1 MKRTFEIAATSA
13 AFDILANKLYSN
25 PRLAVLRELCTNA
38 NDAHIMANNLDRN
51 FVLHIP
57 TADSPFFSIRDFGP
71 GLTVDEFE
79 LIYFNFFV
87 STKQGDDSQTGN
99 FGLGAKSPFACAN
112 SFKVSSYQKGKRV
125 TYLLEPEDGV
135 PTYEIVEEAETLE
148 PDGLEIF
155 IDDWKDEYKSG
166 MYAWKQIANEFFKST
181 AFLPN
186 ANFTDDEYAK
196 LLKVRPF
203 YQKNSILFDSTD
215 NDDFIH
221 GVTCNVA
228 GVGFKVD
235 LYECGEA
242 GRELS
247 HALSSLRVA
256 CLNIMAA
263 KNDVTITPSREEL
276 QYDAKTQKFVL
287 DSIRTTLSQFD
298 IAAHDTQELRYLANR
313 LYNSNDADL
322 IVKHFPITS
331 AVIKNHFGKIEG
343 YGFYTSMAFD
353 KKNKWFEYQPTNAK
367 VRMLLMLSTDFAKR
381 PMFIVDT
388 NGITKTLEKSL
399 NVIKENYD
407 KFPVLICYYSGY
419 GHQNNLGNFIMLPSA
434 NPVETQKAF
443 EKLTGYKA
451 KIVKLADL
459 TRWQPAAIA
468 NSPKDAASRKRL
480 GWITSGALT
489 SYKGKTGRGIPDFDL
504 TGIKVAYIACE
515 YGASD
520 KQSTISDLQ
529 EYVDDDTFVVIRQ
542 GNSDW
547 IAKQRE
553 AGIELTNFSDYKEK
567 LINAAKPKLMEVAL
581 KNDLNNALGNC
592 ILQTALMATLA
603 NDSRIGEKEY
613 FKTWK
618 EIKQKA
624 AAIHDAPYS
633 IRRMVN
639 YSDDPSLKSTVNAK
653 KFGALQKEFMESNP
667 VIQIIDTYQ
676 AKRYPE
682 LLIAL
687 LK

>member
-79 LIYFNFFV
+79 LVYFNFFV

-125 TYLLEPEDGV
+125 TYQLEPEDGV

-155 IDDWKDEYKSG
+155 IDDWKDEYKRD
-166 MYAWKQIANEFFKST
+166 MYLWKKIAMNFFKST
-181 AFLPN
+181 SFLPN
-186 ANFTDDEYAK
+186 ANFTDDEYNE
-196 LLKVRPF
+196 LLRVRPF
-203 YQKNSILFDSTD
+203 YQKNSIMFDTV
-215 NDDFIH
+215 NYPTI
-221 GVTCNVA
+221 TCNVA
-228 GVGFKVD
+228 GVGFKVEPNEIGAD
-235 LYECGEA
+235 
-242 GRELS
+242 ELI
-247 HALSSLRVA
+247 SLLNSLCVSDI
-256 CLNIMAA
+256 NIMAA
-263 KNDVTITPSREEL
+263 KNDVSITPSREEL
-276 QYDAKTQKFVL
+276 QYDAKTQMFIIDAIKQTIASFDASAHNVEE
-287 DSIRTTLSQFD
+287 IRF
-298 IAAHDTQELRYLANR
+298 LANR
-313 LYNSNDADL
+313 LYNSGSTNNLLKA
-322 IVKHFPITS
+322 FPLTC
-331 AVIKNHFGKIEG
+331 AEIKAEFNKISD
-343 YGFYTSMAFD
+343 YGFYTQMIFD
-353 KKNKWFEYQPTNAK
+353 KKNKRLEYTPYNSP
-367 VRMLLMLSTDFAKR
+367 VRQLLSERLYESKI
-381 PMFIVDT
+381 FIVDT

-399 NVIKENYD
+399 DVVKKDHY
-407 KFPVLICYYSGY
+407 KLPVFISYYSGY
-419 GHQNNLGNFIMLPSA
+419 GHQNKLSKFRMIPSA

-443 EKLTGYKA
+443 EKLTDYKA
-451 KIVKLADL
+451 QIVRLADL
-459 TRWQPAAIA
+459 TRWQPAAVA
-468 NSPKDAASRKRL
+468 NASKDAASRKRL

-504 TGIKVAYIACE
+504 TGVKVAYIACE

-592 ILQTALMATLA
+592 ILPTELMATLA

-618 EIKQKA
+618 EMKQKA

>member
-125 TYLLEPEDGV
+125 TYQLEPEDGV

-155 IDDWKDEYKSG
+155 IDDWKDEYKRD
-166 MYAWKQIANEFFKST
+166 MYLWKKIAMNFFKST
-181 AFLPN
+181 SFLPN
-186 ANFTDDEYAK
+186 ANFTDDEYNE
-196 LLKVRPF
+196 LLRVRPF
-203 YQKNSILFDSTD
+203 YQKNSIMFDTV
-215 NDDFIH
+215 NYPTI
-221 GVTCNVA
+221 TCNVA
-228 GVGFKVD
+228 GVGFKVEPNEIGAD
-235 LYECGEA
+235 
-242 GRELS
+242 ELI
-247 HALSSLRVA
+247 SLLNSLCVSD
-256 CLNIMAA
+256 LNIMAA
-263 KNDVTITPSREEL
+263 KNDVSITPSREEL
-276 QYDAKTQKFVL
+276 QYDAKTQMFIIDAIKQTIASF
-287 DSIRTTLSQFD
+287 DASAHNTEEIRF
-298 IAAHDTQELRYLANR
+298 LANR
-313 LYNSNDADL
+313 LYNSASTNTL
-322 IVKHFPITS
+322 LKNFPLTC
-331 AVIKNHFGKIEG
+331 AEIKAEFNKISD
-343 YGFYTSMAFD
+343 YGFYTLMIFD
-353 KKNKWFEYQPTNAK
+353 KKNKWFEYTPYNSSVCQ
-367 VRMLLMLSTDFAKR
+367 LLGERLYESKI
-381 PMFIVDT
+381 FIVDT

-399 NVIKENYD
+399 DVVKKDHFKY
-407 KFPVLICYYSGY
+407 PVLISYYSGY
-419 GHQNNLGNFIMLPSA
+419 GHQNQLSKFRMIPSA

-451 KIVKLADL
+451 QIIRLADL

-489 SYKGKTGRGIPDFDL
+489 SYKGKKSRGIPDFDL
-504 TGIKVAYIACE
+504 TGVKVAYIACE

-520 KQSTISDLQ
+520 KLDTVSELQ
-529 EYVDDDTFVVIRQ
+529 KFTEDDTFVVIRQ
-542 GNSDW
+542 GSLEW
-547 IAKQRE
+547 VAKQRE
-553 AGIELTNFSDYKEK
+553 AGIELTSYSDYESSLIEK
-567 LINAAKPKLMEVAL
+567 AKPKFKDAAL
-581 KNDLNNALGNC
+581 KSDLNTALGIC
-592 ILQTALMATLA
+592 HFPTDLMIALS
-603 NDSRIGEKEY
+603 NDPRLSEKEY

-618 EIKQKA
+618 EMKEKVESLPCV
-624 AAIHDAPYS
+624 PYE
-633 IRRMVN
+633 IRRLANDFRTTENV
-639 YSDDPSLKSTVNAK
+639 DA
-653 KFGALQKEFMESNP
+653 FEALQNKFLEDNP
-667 VIQIIDTYQ
+667 VVKIIDTYQ
-676 AKRYPE
+676 AKKYPD
-682 LLIAL
+682 LFIAL

>member
-125 TYLLEPEDGV
+125 TYQLEPEDGV
-135 PTYEIVEEAETLE
+135 PTYEIIEEAETLE

-155 IDDWKDEYKSG
+155 IDDWKDEYKRD
-166 MYAWKQIANEFFKST
+166 MYLWKKIAMSFFKST
-181 AFLPN
+181 SFLPN
-186 ANFTDDEYAK
+186 ANFTDDEYNE
-196 LLKVRPF
+196 LLRVRPF
-203 YQKNSILFDSTD
+203 YQKNSIMFDTV
-215 NDDFIH
+215 NYPTI
-221 GVTCNVA
+221 TCNVA
-228 GVGFKVD
+228 GVGFKV
-235 LYECGEA
+235 EPN
-242 GRELS
+242 ELG
-247 HALSSLRVA
+247 ADELVSLLNSLCVSGI
-256 CLNIMAA
+256 NIMAA
-263 KNDVTITPSREEL
+263 KNDVSITPSREEL
-276 QYDAKTQKFVL
+276 QYDAKTQMFITDAIKQTIA
-287 DSIRTTLSQFD
+287 SFD
-298 IAAHDTQELRYLANR
+298 ASAHDVEEIRFLANR
-313 LYNSNDADL
+313 LYNSCSTNSL
-322 IVKHFPITS
+322 LKNFPLTC
-331 AVIKNHFGKIEG
+331 AEIKAEFNKISD
-343 YGFYTSMAFD
+343 YGFYTLMIFD
-353 KKNKWFEYQPTNAK
+353 KKNKWFEYAPYNSSVCQ
-367 VRMLLMLSTDFAKR
+367 LLNERLYESKI
-381 PMFIVDT
+381 FIVDT

-399 NVIKENYD
+399 DVVKKDHY
-407 KFPVLICYYSGY
+407 KLPVLISYYSGY
-419 GHQNNLGNFIMLPSA
+419 GHQNKLSKFRMIPSA
-434 NPVETQKAF
+434 NPVETQKAL

-451 KIVKLADL
+451 QIVRLADL
-459 TRWQPAAIA
+459 TRWQPAAVA

-504 TGIKVAYIACE
+504 TGVKVAYIACE

-581 KNDLNNALGNC
+581 KNDLNNALGSC
-592 ILQTALMATLA
+592 ILPTELMATLA
-603 NDSRIGEKEY
+603 NDSIIGEKEY

-618 EIKQKA
+618 EMKQKA

-633 IRRMVN
+633 IRCMVN
-639 YSDDPSLKSTVNAK
+639 YSDDPSLKSTVNAV

-682 LLIAL
+682 LLISL

>member
-125 TYLLEPEDGV
+125 TYQLEPEDGV

-155 IDDWKDEYKSG
+155 IDDWKDEYKRD
-166 MYAWKQIANEFFKST
+166 MYLWKKIAMNFFKST
-181 AFLPN
+181 SFLPN
-186 ANFTDDEYAK
+186 ANFTDDEYNE
-196 LLKVRPF
+196 LLRVRPF
-203 YQKNSILFDSTD
+203 YQKNSIMFDTV
-215 NDDFIH
+215 NYPTI
-221 GVTCNVA
+221 TCNVA
-228 GVGFKVD
+228 GVGFKVEPNEIGAD
-235 LYECGEA
+235 
-242 GRELS
+242 ELI
-247 HALSSLRVA
+247 SLLNSLCVSD
-256 CLNIMAA
+256 LNIMAA
-263 KNDVTITPSREEL
+263 KNDVSITPSREEL
-276 QYDAKTQKFVL
+276 QYDAKTQMFIIDAIKQTIASF
-287 DSIRTTLSQFD
+287 DASAHNTEEIRF
-298 IAAHDTQELRYLANR
+298 LANR
-313 LYNSNDADL
+313 LYNSASTNTL
-322 IVKHFPITS
+322 LKNFPLTC
-331 AVIKNHFGKIEG
+331 AEIKAEFNKISG
-343 YGFYTSMAFD
+343 YGFYTLMIFD
-353 KKNKWFEYQPTNAK
+353 KKNKWFEYTPYNSSVCQ
-367 VRMLLMLSTDFAKR
+367 LLGERLYESKI
-381 PMFIVDT
+381 FIVDT

-399 NVIKENYD
+399 DVVKKDHFKY
-407 KFPVLICYYSGY
+407 PVLISYYSGY
-419 GHQNNLGNFIMLPSA
+419 GHQNQLNKFRMIPSA

-451 KIVKLADL
+451 QIIRLADL

-489 SYKGKTGRGIPDFDL
+489 SYKGKKSRGIPDFDL
-504 TGIKVAYIACE
+504 TGVKVAYIACE

-520 KQSTISDLQ
+520 KLDTVSELQ
-529 EYVDDDTFVVIRQ
+529 KFTEDDTFVVIRQ
-542 GNSDW
+542 GSLEW
-547 IAKQRE
+547 VAKQRE
-553 AGIELTNFSDYKEK
+553 AGIELTSYSDYERSLIEK
-567 LINAAKPKLMEVAL
+567 SKPKFKDAAL
-581 KNDLNNALGNC
+581 KYDLNTALGIC
-592 ILQTALMATLA
+592 HFPTDLMIALS
-603 NDSRIGEKEY
+603 NDSRLSEKEY

-618 EIKQKA
+618 EMKEKA
-624 AAIHDAPYS
+624 ESLPYVS
-633 IRRMVN
+633 YEIRRLAN
-639 YSDDPSLKSTVNAK
+639 DFRTTENTDN
-653 KFGALQKEFMESNP
+653 FEALQNKFLEDNP
-667 VIQIIDTYQ
+667 VVQIIDTYQ
-676 AKRYPE
+676 AKKYPD
-682 LLIAL
+682 LFIAL

>member
-57 TADSPFFSIRDFGP
+57 TSDSPFFSIRDFGP

-125 TYLLEPEDGV
+125 TYQLEPEDGV

-155 IDDWKDEYKSG
+155 IDDWKDEYKRD
-166 MYAWKQIANEFFKST
+166 MYLWKKIAMNFFKST
-181 AFLPN
+181 SFLPN
-186 ANFTDDEYAK
+186 ANFTDDEYNE
-196 LLKVRPF
+196 LLRVRPF
-203 YQKNSILFDSTD
+203 YQKNSIMFDTV
-215 NDDFIH
+215 NYPTI
-221 GVTCNVA
+221 TCNVA
-228 GVGFKVD
+228 GVGFKVEPNEIGAD
-235 LYECGEA
+235 
-242 GRELS
+242 ELV
-247 HALSSLRVA
+247 SLLNSL
-256 CLNIMAA
+256 CISDLNIMAA
-263 KNDVTITPSREEL
+263 KNDVSITPSREEL
-276 QYDAKTQKFVL
+276 QYDAKTQMFIIDAIKQTIASFDASAHNAEEIKF
-287 DSIRTTLSQFD
+287 
-298 IAAHDTQELRYLANR
+298 LANR
-313 LYNSNDADL
+313 LYNSASTNNL
-322 IVKHFPITS
+322 LKNFPLTC
-331 AVIKNHFGKIEG
+331 AEIKAEFNKISG
-343 YGFYTSMAFD
+343 YGFYTLMIFD
-353 KKNKWFEYQPTNAK
+353 KKNKWFEYTPYNSSVSQ
-367 VRMLLMLSTDFAKR
+367 LLGERLYESKI
-381 PMFIVDT
+381 FIVDT

-399 NVIKENYD
+399 DVVKKDHFKY
-407 KFPVLICYYSGY
+407 PVLISYYSGY
-419 GHQNNLGNFIMLPSA
+419 GHQNQLNKFRMLPSA

-451 KIVKLADL
+451 QIVRLADL

-489 SYKGKTGRGIPDFDL
+489 SYKGKKSRGIPDFDL
-504 TGIKVAYIACE
+504 TGVKVAYIACE

-520 KQSTISDLQ
+520 KLDTVSELQ
-529 EYVDDDTFVVIRQ
+529 KFTEDDTFVVIRQ
-542 GNSDW
+542 GSLEW
-547 IAKQRE
+547 VAKQRE
-553 AGIELTNFSDYKEK
+553 AGIELTSYSDYERSLIEK
-567 LINAAKPKLMEVAL
+567 AKPKFKDAAL
-581 KNDLNNALGNC
+581 KYDLNTALGIC
-592 ILQTALMATLA
+592 HFPTDLMIALS
-603 NDSRIGEKEY
+603 NDPRLSEKEY

-618 EIKQKA
+618 EMKEKA
-624 AAIHDAPYS
+624 ESLPYVS
-633 IRRMVN
+633 YEIRRLAN
-639 YSDDPSLKSTVNAK
+639 DFRTTENTDN
-653 KFGALQKEFMESNP
+653 FEALQNKFLEDNP
-667 VIQIIDTYQ
+667 VVQIIDTYQ
-676 AKRYPE
+676 AKKYPD
-682 LLIAL
+682 LFIAL

>member
-79 LIYFNFFV
+79 LVYFNFFV

-125 TYLLEPEDGV
+125 TYQLEPEDGV

-155 IDDWKDEYKSG
+155 IDDWKDEYKRD
-166 MYAWKQIANEFFKST
+166 MYLWKKIAMNFFKST
-181 AFLPN
+181 SFLPN
-186 ANFTDDEYAK
+186 ANFTDDEYNE
-196 LLKVRPF
+196 LLRVRPF
-203 YQKNSILFDSTD
+203 YQKNSIMFDTV
-215 NDDFIH
+215 NYPTI
-221 GVTCNVA
+221 TCNVA
-228 GVGFKVD
+228 GVGFKVEPNEIRAD
-235 LYECGEA
+235 
-242 GRELS
+242 ELI
-247 HALSSLRVA
+247 SLLNSLCVSDI
-256 CLNIMAA
+256 NIMAA
-263 KNDVTITPSREEL
+263 KNDVSITPSREEL
-276 QYDAKTQKFVL
+276 QYDAKTQMFIIDAIKQTIASFDASAHNVEE
-287 DSIRTTLSQFD
+287 IRF
-298 IAAHDTQELRYLANR
+298 LANR
-313 LYNSNDADL
+313 LYNSGSTNNLLKA
-322 IVKHFPITS
+322 FPLTC
-331 AVIKNHFGKIEG
+331 AEIKAEFNKISD
-343 YGFYTSMAFD
+343 YGFYTQMIFD
-353 KKNKWFEYQPTNAK
+353 KKNKWLEYTPYNSP
-367 VRMLLMLSTDFAKR
+367 VRQLLSERLYESKI
-381 PMFIVDT
+381 FIVDT

-399 NVIKENYD
+399 DVVKKDHY
-407 KFPVLICYYSGY
+407 KLPVFISYYSGY
-419 GHQNNLGNFIMLPSA
+419 GHQNKLSKFRMIPSA

-451 KIVKLADL
+451 QIVRLADL
-459 TRWQPAAIA
+459 TRWQPAAVA
-468 NSPKDAASRKRL
+468 NASKDAASRKRL

-504 TGIKVAYIACE
+504 TGVKVAYIACE

-520 KQSTISDLQ
+520 KQSTISNLQ
-529 EYVDDDTFVVIRQ
+529 GYVDDDTFVVIRQ
-542 GNSDW
+542 GNLDW

-592 ILQTALMATLA
+592 ILPTELMATLA

-618 EIKQKA
+618 EMKQKA

-639 YSDDPSLKSTVNAK
+639 YSDDPSLKSTVNAE

-667 VIQIIDTYQ
+667 VIQIINTYQ

>member
-1 MKRTFEIAATSA
+1 MKRTLEIAATPA

-25 PRLAVLRELCTNA
+25 PRLAVLRELSTNA
-38 NDAHIMANNLDRN
+38 NDAHIMKNNLEQN
-51 FVLHIP
+51 FELHIP
-57 TADSPFFSIRDFGP
+57 TSNDPYFRVRDFGP
-71 GLTVDEFE
+71 GLSIDEFE
-79 LIYFNFFV
+79 VIYFNFFV

-99 FGLGAKSPFACAN
+99 FGLGAKSPFACAK
-112 SFKVSSYQKGKRV
+112 SFKVSSYQNGKKV
-125 TYLLEPEDGV
+125 TYLLEPEEGV
-135 PTYEIVEEAETLE
+135 PTYEIIEEEETSE

-155 IDDWKDEYKSG
+155 INDWKDEYKSG
-166 MYAWKQIANEFFKST
+166 MYAWKSIANEFFKST

-203 YQKNSILFDSTD
+203 YQKNSILFDS
-215 NDDFIH
+215 DDEDYTR

-235 LYECGEA
+235 LYECGDA
-242 GRELS
+242 GRELNRT
-247 HALSSLRVA
+247 LNSLGIV

-276 QYDAKTQKFVL
+276 QYDARTQKFIL
-287 DSIRTTLSQFD
+287 DSVRATLTQFD
-298 IAAHDTQELRYLANR
+298 AAAHDTEELKYLARR
-313 LYNSNDADL
+313 LLNSNDSDL
-322 IVKHFPITS
+322 IVKHFPVTS
-331 AVIKNHFGKIEG
+331 AIIKKNFADFEG

-367 VRMLLMLSTDFAKR
+367 VRMLVGADLAKR
-381 PMFIVDT
+381 PLFIVDT
-388 NGITKTLEKSL
+388 NGITKTLENSL
-399 NVIKENYD
+399 NTIKKDFD
-407 KFPVLICYYSGY
+407 KYPVLICYFSGY
-419 GHQNNLGNFIMLPSA
+419 GHQNNLGNFIMLPSNKPLLA
-434 NPVETQKAF
+434 QKAF

-451 KIVKLADL
+451 EILKLNEL
-459 TRWQPAAIA
+459 TRWQPVALAAG
-468 NSPKDAASRKRL
+468 PKDTASRKRL
-480 GWITSGALT
+480 GWITAGALT
-489 SYKGKTGRGIPDFDL
+489 SYKGKTGRGIPNFDL
-504 TGIKVAYIACE
+504 TGVKVAYIACE
-515 YGASD
+515 YNASD

-529 EYVDDDTFVVIRQ
+529 EFVNDDTFVVIRQ

-553 AGIELTNFSDYKEK
+553 AGVELTSYSDYKEK

-581 KNDLNNALGNC
+581 KIDLNNALSNC
-592 ILQTALMATLA
+592 NIPTDLMNTLA

-618 EIKQKA
+618 EMKQKA
-624 AAIHDAPYS
+624 AAIADAPYS
-633 IRRMVN
+633 IRRLVN
-639 YSDDPSLKSTVNAK
+639 YSDDASLKSTENEQ
-653 KFGALQKEFMESNP
+653 KFAALQKEFLESNP
-667 VIQIIDTYQ
+667 VMQIIDTYQ
-676 AKRYPE
+676 AKKHPE

>member
-125 TYLLEPEDGV
+125 TYQLEPEDGV

-155 IDDWKDEYKSG
+155 IDDWKDEYKRD
-166 MYAWKQIANEFFKST
+166 MYLWKKIAMNFFKST
-181 AFLPN
+181 SFLPN
-186 ANFTDDEYAK
+186 ANFTDDEYNE
-196 LLKVRPF
+196 LLRVRPF
-203 YQKNSILFDSTD
+203 YQKNSIMFDTV
-215 NDDFIH
+215 NYPTI
-221 GVTCNVA
+221 TCNVA
-228 GVGFKVD
+228 GVGFKVEPNEIGAD
-235 LYECGEA
+235 
-242 GRELS
+242 ELI
-247 HALSSLRVA
+247 SLLNSLCVSDI
-256 CLNIMAA
+256 NIMAA
-263 KNDVTITPSREEL
+263 KNDVSITPSREEL
-276 QYDAKTQKFVL
+276 QYDAKTQMFITDAIKQTIASF
-287 DSIRTTLSQFD
+287 DASAHNAEEIRF
-298 IAAHDTQELRYLANR
+298 LANR
-313 LYNSNDADL
+313 LYNSASTNSLLKA
-322 IVKHFPITS
+322 FPLTC
-331 AVIKNHFGKIEG
+331 AEIKAEFNKISD
-343 YGFYTSMAFD
+343 YGFYTQMIFD
-353 KKNKWFEYQPTNAK
+353 KKNKWFEYAPYNSPVCQ
-367 VRMLLMLSTDFAKR
+367 LLNERLYESKI
-381 PMFIVDT
+381 FIVDT

-399 NVIKENYD
+399 DVVKKDHY
-407 KFPVLICYYSGY
+407 KFPVFISYYSGY
-419 GHQNNLGNFIMLPSA
+419 GHQNRLSKFRMIPSA
-434 NPVETQKAF
+434 NPVETQKAL

-451 KIVKLADL
+451 QIVRLAGL
-459 TRWQPAAIA
+459 TRWQPVAVA
-468 NSPKDAASRKRL
+468 NSPKDTASRKRL

-504 TGIKVAYIACE
+504 TGVKVAYIACE

-520 KQSTISDLQ
+520 KLDTISDLQ

-592 ILQTALMATLA
+592 ILPTELMATLA
-603 NDSRIGEKEY
+603 NDSIIGEKEY

-618 EIKQKA
+618 EMKQKA

-639 YSDDPSLKSTVNAK
+639 CSDDPSLKSTVNAK

>member
-1 MKRTFEIAATSA
+1 MKRTLEIAATPA

-25 PRLAVLRELCTNA
+25 PRLAVLRELSTNA
-38 NDAHIMANNLDRN
+38 NDAHIMKNNLEQN

-57 TADSPFFSIRDFGP
+57 TSNDPYFRVRDFGT
-71 GLTVDEFE
+71 GLSIDEFE
-79 LIYFNFFV
+79 VIYFNFFV

-99 FGLGAKSPFACAN
+99 FGLGAKSPFACAK
-112 SFKVSSYQKGKRV
+112 SFKVSSYQNGKKV
-125 TYLLEPEDGV
+125 TYLLEPEEGV
-135 PTYEIVEEAETLE
+135 PTYEIIEEEETSE
-148 PDGLEIF
+148 PDGLEIY

-203 YQKNSILFDSTD
+203 YQKNSILFDSAD
-215 NDDFIH
+215 DDFTH

-242 GRELS
+242 GRELNRT
-247 HALSSLRVA
+247 LSSLGVT

-298 IAAHDTQELRYLANR
+298 IAAHDTQELRYLASR

-367 VRMLLMLSTDFAKR
+367 VRMLLSTDFAKR

-399 NVIKENYD
+399 NVIKDNYD

-419 GHQNNLGNFIMLPSA
+419 GHQNNLGNFIMLPSQ
-434 NPVETQKAF
+434 NPVATQEAF

-451 KIVKLADL
+451 DILKLNEL
-459 TRWQPAAIA
+459 TRWQPVAVASA
-468 NSPKDAASRKRL
+468 PKDTASRKRL
-480 GWITSGALT
+480 GWITAGALT

-504 TGIKVAYIACE
+504 SGIKVAYIACE
-515 YGASD
+515 YNASD

-592 ILQTALMATLA
+592 ILPTELMATLA

-618 EIKQKA
+618 EMKQKA

-633 IRRMVN
+633 IRRLVN
-639 YSDDPSLKSTVNAK
+639 YSDDSSLKSTANAE

-676 AKRYPE
+676 AKRHPE

>member
-125 TYLLEPEDGV
+125 TYQLEPEDGV
-135 PTYEIVEEAETLE
+135 PTYEIIEEAETLE

-155 IDDWKDEYKSG
+155 IDDWKDEYKRD
-166 MYAWKQIANEFFKST
+166 MYLWKKIAMNFFKST
-181 AFLPN
+181 SFLPN
-186 ANFTDDEYAK
+186 ANFTDDEYNE
-196 LLKVRPF
+196 LLRVRPF
-203 YQKNSILFDSTD
+203 YQKNSIMFDTV
-215 NDDFIH
+215 NYPTI
-221 GVTCNVA
+221 TCNVA
-228 GVGFKVD
+228 GVGFKVEPNEIGAD
-235 LYECGEA
+235 
-242 GRELS
+242 ELV
-247 HALSSLRVA
+247 SLLNSLCVSDI
-256 CLNIMAA
+256 NIMAA
-263 KNDVTITPSREEL
+263 KNDVSITPSREEL
-276 QYDAKTQKFVL
+276 QYDAKTQMFITDAIKQTIASFDASAHNVEE
-287 DSIRTTLSQFD
+287 IRF
-298 IAAHDTQELRYLANR
+298 LANR
-313 LYNSNDADL
+313 LYNSCSTNSL
-322 IVKHFPITS
+322 LKNFPLTC
-331 AVIKNHFGKIEG
+331 AEIKAEFNKISD
-343 YGFYTSMAFD
+343 YGFYTQMIFD
-353 KKNKWFEYQPTNAK
+353 KKNKWFEYAPYNSPVCQ
-367 VRMLLMLSTDFAKR
+367 LLNERLYESKI
-381 PMFIVDT
+381 FIVDT

-399 NVIKENYD
+399 DVVKKDHY
-407 KFPVLICYYSGY
+407 KLPVFISYYSGY
-419 GHQNNLGNFIMLPSA
+419 GHQNQLSKFRMIPSA
-434 NPVETQKAF
+434 NPVETQKAL

-451 KIVKLADL
+451 QIVRLADL
-459 TRWQPAAIA
+459 TRWQPAAVA
-468 NSPKDAASRKRL
+468 NAPKDAASRKRL

-504 TGIKVAYIACE
+504 TGVKVAYIACE

-553 AGIELTNFSDYKEK
+553 AGIKLTNFSDYKEK

-592 ILQTALMATLA
+592 ILPTELMTTLA
-603 NDSRIGEKEY
+603 NDSIIGEKDY

-618 EIKQKA
+618 EMKEKA
-624 AAIHDAPYS
+624 VAIHDAPYS

-639 YSDDPSLKSTVNAK
+639 YSDDPSLKSTVNAE

>member
-125 TYLLEPEDGV
+125 TYQLEPEDGV

-155 IDDWKDEYKSG
+155 IDDWKDEYKRD
-166 MYAWKQIANEFFKST
+166 MYLWKKIAMNFFKST
-181 AFLPN
+181 SFLPN
-186 ANFTDDEYAK
+186 ANFTDDEYNE
-196 LLKVRPF
+196 LLRVRPF
-203 YQKNSILFDSTD
+203 YQKNSIMFDTV
-215 NDDFIH
+215 NYPTI
-221 GVTCNVA
+221 TCNVA
-228 GVGFKVD
+228 GVGFKVEPNEIGAD
-235 LYECGEA
+235 
-242 GRELS
+242 ELV
-247 HALSSLRVA
+247 SLLNSLCVSDI
-256 CLNIMAA
+256 NIMAA
-263 KNDVTITPSREEL
+263 KNDVSITPSREEL
-276 QYDAKTQKFVL
+276 QYDAKTQMFITDAIKQTIASF
-287 DSIRTTLSQFD
+287 DASAHNAEEIRF
-298 IAAHDTQELRYLANR
+298 LANR
-313 LYNSNDADL
+313 LYNSASTNSLLKA
-322 IVKHFPITS
+322 FPLTC
-331 AVIKNHFGKIEG
+331 AEIKAEFNKISD
-343 YGFYTSMAFD
+343 YGFYTQMIFD
-353 KKNKWFEYQPTNAK
+353 KKNKWFEYAPYNSPVCQ
-367 VRMLLMLSTDFAKR
+367 LLNERLYESKI
-381 PMFIVDT
+381 FIVDT

-399 NVIKENYD
+399 DVVKKDHY
-407 KFPVLICYYSGY
+407 KFPVFISYYSGY
-419 GHQNNLGNFIMLPSA
+419 GHQNRLSKFRMIPSA
-434 NPVETQKAF
+434 NPVETQKAL

-451 KIVKLADL
+451 QIVRLAGL
-459 TRWQPAAIA
+459 TRWQPVAVA
-468 NSPKDAASRKRL
+468 NSPKDTASRKRL

-504 TGIKVAYIACE
+504 TGVKVAYIACE

-520 KQSTISDLQ
+520 KQSIISDLQ

-592 ILQTALMATLA
+592 ILPTELMATLA
-603 NDSRIGEKEY
+603 NDSIIGEKEY

-618 EIKQKA
+618 EMKQKA

-639 YSDDPSLKSTVNAK
+639 CSDDPSLKSTVNAK

>member
-125 TYLLEPEDGV
+125 TYQLEPEDGV

-155 IDDWKDEYKSG
+155 IDDWKDEYKRD
-166 MYAWKQIANEFFKST
+166 MYLWKKIAMNFFKST
-181 AFLPN
+181 SFLPN
-186 ANFTDDEYAK
+186 ANFTDDEYNE
-196 LLKVRPF
+196 LLRVRPF
-203 YQKNSILFDSTD
+203 YQKNSMMFDTV
-215 NDDFIH
+215 NYPTI
-221 GVTCNVA
+221 TCNVA
-228 GVGFKVD
+228 GVGFKVEPNEIGAD
-235 LYECGEA
+235 
-242 GRELS
+242 ELI
-247 HALSSLRVA
+247 SLLNSL
-256 CLNIMAA
+256 CISDINIMAA
-263 KNDVTITPSREEL
+263 KNDVSITPSREEL
-276 QYDAKTQKFVL
+276 QYDAKTQMFITDAIKQTIASF
-287 DSIRTTLSQFD
+287 DASAHNAEEIRF
-298 IAAHDTQELRYLANR
+298 LANR
-313 LYNSNDADL
+313 LYNSGSTNSLLKA
-322 IVKHFPITS
+322 FPLTC
-331 AVIKNHFGKIEG
+331 AEIKAEFNKISD
-343 YGFYTSMAFD
+343 YGFYTLMIFD
-353 KKNKWFEYQPTNAK
+353 KKNKWFEYSPYNSP
-367 VRMLLMLSTDFAKR
+367 VRQLLSEKLYESKI
-381 PMFIVDT
+381 FIVDT

-399 NVIKENYD
+399 DVVKKDHY
-407 KFPVLICYYSGY
+407 KLPVLISYYSGY
-419 GHQNNLGNFIMLPSA
+419 GHQNQLSKFRMIPSA
-434 NPVETQKAF
+434 NPVETQKAL

-451 KIVKLADL
+451 QIVRLADL
-459 TRWQPAAIA
+459 TRWQPAAVA
-468 NSPKDAASRKRL
+468 NSPKDTASRKRL

-504 TGIKVAYIACE
+504 TGVKVAYIACE

-529 EYVDDDTFVVIRQ
+529 GYVDDDTFVVIRQ

-581 KNDLNNALGNC
+581 KNDLNNALGSC
-592 ILQTALMATLA
+592 ILPTELMATLA
-603 NDSRIGEKEY
+603 NDSIIGEKEY

-618 EIKQKA
+618 EMKQKA
-624 AAIHDAPYS
+624 AAIHDVPYS
-633 IRRMVN
+633 IRRLVN
-639 YSDDPSLKSTVNAK
+639 YSDDPSLKSTVNAV

>member
-125 TYLLEPEDGV
+125 TYQLEPEDGV

-155 IDDWKDEYKSG
+155 IDDWKDEYKRD
-166 MYAWKQIANEFFKST
+166 MYLWKKIAMNFFKST
-181 AFLPN
+181 SFLPN
-186 ANFTDDEYAK
+186 ANFTDDEYNE
-196 LLKVRPF
+196 LLRVRPF
-203 YQKNSILFDSTD
+203 YQKNSIMFDTV
-215 NDDFIH
+215 NYPTI
-221 GVTCNVA
+221 TCNVA
-228 GVGFKVD
+228 GVGFKVEPNEIGSD
-235 LYECGEA
+235 
-242 GRELS
+242 ELI
-247 HALSSLRVA
+247 SLLNSL
-256 CLNIMAA
+256 CISDINIMAA
-263 KNDVTITPSREEL
+263 KNDVSITPSREEL
-276 QYDAKTQKFVL
+276 QYDAKTQMFITDAIKQTIA
-287 DSIRTTLSQFD
+287 SFD
-298 IAAHDTQELRYLANR
+298 ASAHNAEETRFLANR
-313 LYNSNDADL
+313 LYNSASTNSL
-322 IVKHFPITS
+322 LKNFPLTC
-331 AVIKNHFGKIEG
+331 AEIKAEFNKISD
-343 YGFYTSMAFD
+343 YGFYTLMIFD
-353 KKNKWFEYQPTNAK
+353 KKNKWFEYSPYNSPVCQ
-367 VRMLLMLSTDFAKR
+367 LLGERLYESKI
-381 PMFIVDT
+381 FIVDT

-399 NVIKENYD
+399 DVVKKDHFKY
-407 KFPVLICYYSGY
+407 PVLISYYSGY
-419 GHQNNLGNFIMLPSA
+419 GHQNQLSKFRMIPSA

-451 KIVKLADL
+451 QIIRLADL

-504 TGIKVAYIACE
+504 TGVKVAYIACE
-515 YGASD
+515 YGASGKLD
-520 KQSTISDLQ
+520 TVSELQ
-529 EYVDDDTFVVIRQ
+529 KFTEDDTFVVIRQ
-542 GNSDW
+542 GSLEW
-547 IAKQRE
+547 VAKQRE
-553 AGIELTNFSDYKEK
+553 AGIELTSYSDYERSLIEK
-567 LINAAKPKLMEVAL
+567 AKPKFKDAAL
-581 KNDLNNALGNC
+581 KSDLNTALGIC
-592 ILQTALMATLA
+592 HFPTDLMIALS
-603 NDSRIGEKEY
+603 NDPRLSEKEY

-618 EIKQKA
+618 EMREKVESLPCV
-624 AAIHDAPYS
+624 PYE
-633 IRRMVN
+633 IRRLAN
-639 YSDDPSLKSTVNAK
+639 DFRTTENTDT
-653 KFGALQKEFMESNP
+653 FEALQNKFLEDNP
-667 VIQIIDTYQ
+667 VVQIIDTYK
-676 AKRYPE
+676 AKKYPD
-682 LLIAL
+682 LFIAL

>member
-38 NDAHIMANNLDRN
+38 NDAHIMANNPDRN

-125 TYLLEPEDGV
+125 TYQLEPEDGV

-155 IDDWKDEYKSG
+155 IDDWKDEYKRD
-166 MYAWKQIANEFFKST
+166 MYLWKKIAMNFFKST
-181 AFLPN
+181 SFLPN
-186 ANFTDDEYAK
+186 ANFTDDEYNE
-196 LLKVRPF
+196 LLRVRPF
-203 YQKNSILFDSTD
+203 YQKNSMMFDTV
-215 NDDFIH
+215 NYPTI
-221 GVTCNVA
+221 TCNVA
-228 GVGFKVD
+228 GVGFKVEPNEIGAD
-235 LYECGEA
+235 
-242 GRELS
+242 ELI
-247 HALSSLRVA
+247 SLLNSL
-256 CLNIMAA
+256 CISDINIMAA
-263 KNDVTITPSREEL
+263 KNDVSITPSREEL
-276 QYDAKTQKFVL
+276 QYDAKTQMFITDAIKQTIASF
-287 DSIRTTLSQFD
+287 DASAHNAEEIRF
-298 IAAHDTQELRYLANR
+298 LANR
-313 LYNSNDADL
+313 LYNSGSTNSLLKA
-322 IVKHFPITS
+322 FPLTC
-331 AVIKNHFGKIEG
+331 AEIKAEFNKISD
-343 YGFYTSMAFD
+343 YGFYTLMIFD
-353 KKNKWFEYQPTNAK
+353 KKNKWFEYSPYNSP
-367 VRMLLMLSTDFAKR
+367 VRQLLSEKLYESKI
-381 PMFIVDT
+381 FIVDT

-399 NVIKENYD
+399 DVVKKDHY
-407 KFPVLICYYSGY
+407 KLPVLISYYSGY
-419 GHQNNLGNFIMLPSA
+419 GHQNQLSKFRMIPSA
-434 NPVETQKAF
+434 NPVETQKAL

-451 KIVKLADL
+451 QIVRLADL
-459 TRWQPAAIA
+459 TRWQPAAVA
-468 NSPKDAASRKRL
+468 NSPKDTASRKRL

-504 TGIKVAYIACE
+504 TGVKVAYIACE

-529 EYVDDDTFVVIRQ
+529 GYVDDDTFVVIRQ

-581 KNDLNNALGNC
+581 KNDLNNALGSC
-592 ILQTALMATLA
+592 ILPTELMATLA
-603 NDSRIGEKEY
+603 NDSIIGEKEY

-618 EIKQKA
+618 EMKQKA
-624 AAIHDAPYS
+624 AAIHDVPYS
-633 IRRMVN
+633 IRRLVN
-639 YSDDPSLKSTVNAK
+639 YSDDPSLKSTVNAV

>member
-57 TADSPFFSIRDFGP
+57 TSDSPFFSIRDFGP

-125 TYLLEPEDGV
+125 TYQLEPEDGV

-155 IDDWKDEYKSG
+155 IDDWKDEYKRD
-166 MYAWKQIANEFFKST
+166 MYLWKKIAMNFFKST
-181 AFLPN
+181 SFLPN
-186 ANFTDDEYAK
+186 ANFTDDEYNE
-196 LLKVRPF
+196 LLRARPF
-203 YQKNSILFDSTD
+203 YQKNSIMFDTV
-215 NDDFIH
+215 NYPTI
-221 GVTCNVA
+221 TCNVA
-228 GVGFKVD
+228 GVGFKVEPHEIGAD
-235 LYECGEA
+235 
-242 GRELS
+242 ELI
-247 HALSSLRVA
+247 SLLNSL
-256 CLNIMAA
+256 CISDLNIMAA
-263 KNDVTITPSREEL
+263 KNDVSITPSREEL
-276 QYDAKTQKFVL
+276 QYDAKTQMFITDAIKQ
-287 DSIRTTLSQFD
+287 T
-298 IAAHDTQELRYLANR
+298 IAAFDVSAHDAREIKFLADR
-313 LYNSNDADL
+313 LYNSGSTDNL
-322 IVKHFPITS
+322 LKNFPLTC
-331 AVIKNHFGKIEG
+331 AEIKAEFNKISD
-343 YGFYTSMAFD
+343 YGFYTYMIFD
-353 KKNKWFEYQPTNAK
+353 RKNKWFEYAPYNSSVRQLLGEK
-367 VRMLLMLSTDFAKR
+367 VYESKI
-381 PMFIVDT
+381 FIVDT

-399 NVIKENYD
+399 DVVKKDHY
-407 KFPVLICYYSGY
+407 KLPVLISYYSGY
-419 GHQNNLGNFIMLPSA
+419 GHQNQLNKFKMLPSA

-451 KIVKLADL
+451 QIIRLADL
-459 TRWQPAAIA
+459 TRWQPAAIV

-480 GWITSGALT
+480 GWITAGALT

-504 TGIKVAYIACE
+504 TGVKVAYIACE

-520 KQSTISDLQ
+520 KLDTVSELQ
-529 EYVDDDTFVVIRQ
+529 KFTEDDTFVVIRQ

-592 ILQTALMATLA
+592 ILPTELMATLA

-618 EIKQKA
+618 EMKQKA

-639 YSDDPSLKSTVNAK
+639 YSDDPSLKSTVNAE

-667 VIQIIDTYQ
+667 VIQIINPYQ
-676 AKRYPE
+676 AKKYPE

>member
-125 TYLLEPEDGV
+125 TYQLEPEDGV

-155 IDDWKDEYKSG
+155 IDDWKDEYKRD
-166 MYAWKQIANEFFKST
+166 MYLWKKIAMNFFKST
-181 AFLPN
+181 SFLPN
-186 ANFTDDEYAK
+186 ANFTDDEYNE
-196 LLKVRPF
+196 LLRVRPF
-203 YQKNSILFDSTD
+203 YQKNSIMFDTV
-215 NDDFIH
+215 NYPTI
-221 GVTCNVA
+221 TCNVA
-228 GVGFKVD
+228 GVGFKVEPNEIGAD
-235 LYECGEA
+235 
-242 GRELS
+242 ELI
-247 HALSSLRVA
+247 SLLNSLCVSDI
-256 CLNIMAA
+256 NIMAA
-263 KNDVTITPSREEL
+263 KNDVSITPSREEL
-276 QYDAKTQKFVL
+276 QYDAKTQMFITDAIKQTIASF
-287 DSIRTTLSQFD
+287 DASAHNAEEIRF
-298 IAAHDTQELRYLANR
+298 LANR
-313 LYNSNDADL
+313 LYNSASTNSLLKA
-322 IVKHFPITS
+322 FPLTC
-331 AVIKNHFGKIEG
+331 AEIKAEFNKISD
-343 YGFYTSMAFD
+343 YGFYTQMIFD
-353 KKNKWFEYQPTNAK
+353 KKNKWFEYAPYNSPVCQ
-367 VRMLLMLSTDFAKR
+367 LLNERLYESKI
-381 PMFIVDT
+381 FIVDT

-399 NVIKENYD
+399 DVVKKDHY
-407 KFPVLICYYSGY
+407 KFPVFISYYSGY
-419 GHQNNLGNFIMLPSA
+419 GHQNRLSKFRMIPSA
-434 NPVETQKAF
+434 NPVETQKAL

-451 KIVKLADL
+451 QIVRLAGL
-459 TRWQPAAIA
+459 TRWQPVAVT
-468 NSPKDAASRKRL
+468 NSPKDTASRKRL

-504 TGIKVAYIACE
+504 TGVKVAYIACE

-592 ILQTALMATLA
+592 ILPTELMATLA
-603 NDSRIGEKEY
+603 NDSIIGEKEY

-618 EIKQKA
+618 EMKQKA

-639 YSDDPSLKSTVNAK
+639 CSDDPSLKSTVNAK

>member
-125 TYLLEPEDGV
+125 TYQLEPEDGV

-155 IDDWKDEYKSG
+155 IDDWKDEYKRD
-166 MYAWKQIANEFFKST
+166 MYLWKKIAMNFFKST
-181 AFLPN
+181 SFLPN
-186 ANFTDDEYAK
+186 ANFTDDEYNE
-196 LLKVRPF
+196 LLRVRPF
-203 YQKNSILFDSTD
+203 YQKNSIMFNTV
-215 NDDFIH
+215 NYPTI
-221 GVTCNVA
+221 TCNVA
-228 GVGFKVD
+228 GVGFRVEPNEIGAD
-235 LYECGEA
+235 
-242 GRELS
+242 ELI
-247 HALSSLRVA
+247 SLLNSL
-256 CLNIMAA
+256 CISDINIMAA
-263 KNDVTITPSREEL
+263 KNDVSITPSREEL
-276 QYDAKTQKFVL
+276 QYDAKTQMFIVDAIKQTIA
-287 DSIRTTLSQFD
+287 SFD
-298 IAAHDTQELRYLANR
+298 ASAHNAEETRFLANR
-313 LYNSNDADL
+313 LYNSASTNTL
-322 IVKHFPITS
+322 LKNFPLTC
-331 AVIKNHFGKIEG
+331 AEIKAEFNKISD
-343 YGFYTSMAFD
+343 YGFYTLMIFD
-353 KKNKWFEYQPTNAK
+353 KKNKWFEYSPYNSSVCQ
-367 VRMLLMLSTDFAKR
+367 LLGERLYESKI
-381 PMFIVDT
+381 FIVDT

-399 NVIKENYD
+399 DVVKKDHY
-407 KFPVLICYYSGY
+407 KLPVLISYYSGY
-419 GHQNNLGNFIMLPSA
+419 GHQNQLSKFRMIPSA
-434 NPVETQKAF
+434 NPVETQKAL

-451 KIVKLADL
+451 QIVRLADL
-459 TRWQPAAIA
+459 TRWQPVAVA

-504 TGIKVAYIACE
+504 TGVKVAYIACE

-520 KQSTISDLQ
+520 KLDTVSELQ
-529 EYVDDDTFVVIRQ
+529 KFTEDDTFVVIRQ
-542 GNSDW
+542 GSLEW
-547 IAKQRE
+547 VAKQRE
-553 AGIELTNFSDYKEK
+553 AGIELTSYSDYERSLIEK
-567 LINAAKPKLMEVAL
+567 AKPKFKDAAL
-581 KNDLNNALGNC
+581 KSDLNTALGIC
-592 ILQTALMATLA
+592 HFPTDLMIALS
-603 NDSRIGEKEY
+603 NDPRLSEKEY

-618 EIKQKA
+618 EMKEKVESL
-624 AAIHDAPYS
+624 PYVPYE
-633 IRRMVN
+633 IRRLAN
-639 YSDDPSLKSTVNAK
+639 DFRTTENTDT
-653 KFGALQKEFMESNP
+653 FEALQNKFLEDNP
-667 VIQIIDTYQ
+667 VVQIIDTYQ
-676 AKRYPE
+676 AKKYPD
-682 LLIAL
+682 LFIAL

>member
-125 TYLLEPEDGV
+125 TYQLEPEDGV

-155 IDDWKDEYKSG
+155 IDDWKDEYKRD
-166 MYAWKQIANEFFKST
+166 MYLWKKIAMNFFKST
-181 AFLPN
+181 SFLPN
-186 ANFTDDEYAK
+186 ANFTDDEYNE
-196 LLKVRPF
+196 LLRVRPF
-203 YQKNSILFDSTD
+203 YQKNSIMFDTV
-215 NDDFIH
+215 NYPTI
-221 GVTCNVA
+221 TCNVA
-228 GVGFKVD
+228 GVGFKV
-235 LYECGEA
+235 EPN
-242 GRELS
+242 ELG
-247 HALSSLRVA
+247 ADELVSLLNSLCVSGI
-256 CLNIMAA
+256 NIMAA
-263 KNDVTITPSREEL
+263 KNDVSITPSREEL
-276 QYDAKTQKFVL
+276 QYDAKTQMFITDAIKQTIA
-287 DSIRTTLSQFD
+287 SFD
-298 IAAHDTQELRYLANR
+298 ASAHDVEEIRFLANR
-313 LYNSNDADL
+313 LYNSGSTNSLLKA
-322 IVKHFPITS
+322 FPLTC
-331 AVIKNHFGKIEG
+331 AEIKAEFNKISD
-343 YGFYTSMAFD
+343 YGFYTQMIFD
-353 KKNKWFEYQPTNAK
+353 KKNKWFEYSPYNSPVCQ
-367 VRMLLMLSTDFAKR
+367 LLGERLYESKI
-381 PMFIVDT
+381 FIVDT

-399 NVIKENYD
+399 DVVKKDHY
-407 KFPVLICYYSGY
+407 KLPVFISYYSGY
-419 GHQNNLGNFIMLPSA
+419 GHQNQLSKFRMIPSA
-434 NPVETQKAF
+434 NPVETQKAL

-451 KIVKLADL
+451 QIVRLADL
-459 TRWQPAAIA
+459 TRWQPVAVA
-468 NSPKDAASRKRL
+468 NSPKDTASRKRL

-504 TGIKVAYIACE
+504 TGVKVAYIACE

-581 KNDLNNALGNC
+581 KNDLNNALGSC
-592 ILQTALMATLA
+592 ILPTELMATLA
-603 NDSRIGEKEY
+603 NDSIIGEKEY

-618 EIKQKA
+618 EMKQKA

-639 YSDDPSLKSTVNAK
+639 YSDDPSLKSTVNAV

>member
-125 TYLLEPEDGV
+125 TYQLEPEDGV

-155 IDDWKDEYKSG
+155 IDDWKDEYKRD
-166 MYAWKQIANEFFKST
+166 MYLWKKIAMNFFKST
-181 AFLPN
+181 SFLPN
-186 ANFTDDEYAK
+186 ANFTDDEYNE
-196 LLKVRPF
+196 LLRVRPF
-203 YQKNSILFDSTD
+203 YQKNSIMFDSSSYLT
-215 NDDFIH
+215 I
-221 GVTCNVA
+221 TCNVA
-228 GVGFKVD
+228 GVGFKVEPHEIGAD
-235 LYECGEA
+235 
-242 GRELS
+242 ELI
-247 HALSSLRVA
+247 SLLNSLGISD
-256 CLNIMAA
+256 LNIMAA
-263 KNDVTITPSREEL
+263 KNDVSITPSREEL
-276 QYDAKTQKFVL
+276 QYDAKTQMFITDAIKHTLAGFDASVH
-287 DSIRTTLSQFD
+287 DAEEIRF
-298 IAAHDTQELRYLANR
+298 LANK
-313 LYNSNDADL
+313 LYNSNITNNLLKSFPLTCAEIKAD
-322 IVKHFPITS
+322 F
-331 AVIKNHFGKIEG
+331 NKISG
-343 YGFYTSMAFD
+343 YGFYTTMRFD
-353 KKNKWFEYQPTNAK
+353 KKNKWFEYSPDNSA
-367 VRMLLMLSTDFAKR
+367 VRFLLSER
-381 PMFIVDT
+381 VYSNSIFIVDT

-399 NVIKENYD
+399 DVVKKDHFKY
-407 KFPVLICYYSGY
+407 PVLISYYSGY
-419 GHQNNLGNFIMLPSA
+419 GHQNQLKEFRMLPSA

-451 KIVKLADL
+451 QIVRLADL

-489 SYKGKTGRGIPDFDL
+489 SYKGKKSRGIPDFDL
-504 TGIKVAYIACE
+504 TGVKVAYIACE

-520 KQSTISDLQ
+520 KLDTVSELQ
-529 EYVDDDTFVVIRQ
+529 KFTEDDTFVVIRQ
-542 GNSDW
+542 GSLEW
-547 IAKQRE
+547 VAKQRE
-553 AGIELTNFSDYKEK
+553 AGIELTSYSDYESSLFEK
-567 LINAAKPKLMEVAL
+567 AKPKFKDAAL
-581 KNDLNNALGNC
+581 KYDLNTALGIC
-592 ILQTALMATLA
+592 HFPTDLMIALS
-603 NDSRIGEKEY
+603 NDPRLSEKEY

-618 EIKQKA
+618 EMKEKA
-624 AAIHDAPYS
+624 ESLPYVS
-633 IRRMVN
+633 YEIRRLAN
-639 YSDDPSLKSTVNAK
+639 NFRTTENTDAFETLQN
-653 KFGALQKEFMESNP
+653 KFLEDNP
-667 VIQIIDTYQ
+667 VVQIIDTYQ
-676 AKRYPE
+676 AKKYPD
-682 LLIAL
+682 LFIAL

>member
-125 TYLLEPEDGV
+125 TYQLEPEDGV

-155 IDDWKDEYKSG
+155 IDDWKDEYKRD
-166 MYAWKQIANEFFKST
+166 MYLWKKIAMNFFKST
-181 AFLPN
+181 SFLPN
-186 ANFTDDEYAK
+186 ANFTDDEYNE
-196 LLKVRPF
+196 LLRVRPF
-203 YQKNSILFDSTD
+203 YQKNSIMFDTV
-215 NDDFIH
+215 NYPTI
-221 GVTCNVA
+221 TCNVA
-228 GVGFKVD
+228 GVGFKVEPNEIGAD
-235 LYECGEA
+235 
-242 GRELS
+242 ELI
-247 HALSSLRVA
+247 SLLNSLCVSD
-256 CLNIMAA
+256 LNIMAA
-263 KNDVTITPSREEL
+263 KNDVSITPSREEL
-276 QYDAKTQKFVL
+276 QYDAKTQMFIIDAIKQTIASF
-287 DSIRTTLSQFD
+287 DASAHNTEEIRF
-298 IAAHDTQELRYLANR
+298 LANR
-313 LYNSNDADL
+313 LYNSASTNTL
-322 IVKHFPITS
+322 LKNFPLTC
-331 AVIKNHFGKIEG
+331 AEIKAEFNKISD
-343 YGFYTSMAFD
+343 YGFYTLMIFD
-353 KKNKWFEYQPTNAK
+353 KKNKWFEYTPYNSSVCQ
-367 VRMLLMLSTDFAKR
+367 LLGERLYESKI
-381 PMFIVDT
+381 FIVDT

-399 NVIKENYD
+399 DVVKKDHFKY
-407 KFPVLICYYSGY
+407 PVLISYYSGY
-419 GHQNNLGNFIMLPSA
+419 GHQNQLSKFRMIPSA

-451 KIVKLADL
+451 QIIRLADL

-489 SYKGKTGRGIPDFDL
+489 SYKGKKSRGIPDFDL
-504 TGIKVAYIACE
+504 TGVKVAYIACE

-520 KQSTISDLQ
+520 KLDTVSELQ
-529 EYVDDDTFVVIRQ
+529 KFTEDDTFVVIRQ
-542 GNSDW
+542 GSLEW
-547 IAKQRE
+547 VAKQRE
-553 AGIELTNFSDYKEK
+553 AGIELTSYSDYESSLIEK
-567 LINAAKPKLMEVAL
+567 AKPKFKDAAF
-581 KNDLNNALGNC
+581 KSDLNTALGIC
-592 ILQTALMATLA
+592 HFPTDLMIALS
-603 NDSRIGEKEY
+603 NDPRLSEKEY

-618 EIKQKA
+618 EMKEKVESLPCV
-624 AAIHDAPYS
+624 PYE
-633 IRRMVN
+633 IRRLANDFRTTENV
-639 YSDDPSLKSTVNAK
+639 DA
-653 KFGALQKEFMESNP
+653 FEALQNKFLEDNP
-667 VIQIIDTYQ
+667 VVKIIDTYQ
-676 AKRYPE
+676 AKKYPD
-682 LLIAL
+682 LFIAL

>member
-125 TYLLEPEDGV
+125 TYQLEPEDGV

-155 IDDWKDEYKSG
+155 IDDWKDEYKRD
-166 MYAWKQIANEFFKST
+166 MYLWKKIAMNFFKST
-181 AFLPN
+181 SFLPN
-186 ANFTDDEYAK
+186 ANFTDDEYNE
-196 LLKVRPF
+196 LLRVRPF
-203 YQKNSILFDSTD
+203 YQKNSIMFDTV
-215 NDDFIH
+215 NYPTI
-221 GVTCNVA
+221 TCNVA
-228 GVGFKVD
+228 GVGFKVEPNEIGAD
-235 LYECGEA
+235 
-242 GRELS
+242 ELV
-247 HALSSLRVA
+247 SLLNSL
-256 CLNIMAA
+256 CISDLNIMAA
-263 KNDVTITPSREEL
+263 KNDVSITPSREEL
-276 QYDAKTQKFVL
+276 QYDAKTQMFITDAIKQTIASF
-287 DSIRTTLSQFD
+287 DASAHNAEEIRF
-298 IAAHDTQELRYLANR
+298 LANR
-313 LYNSNDADL
+313 LYNSASTNSL
-322 IVKHFPITS
+322 LKNFPLTC
-331 AVIKNHFGKIEG
+331 AEIKAEFNKISD
-343 YGFYTSMAFD
+343 YGFYTQMIFD
-353 KKNKWFEYQPTNAK
+353 KKNKWFEYSPYNSPVCQ
-367 VRMLLMLSTDFAKR
+367 LLGERLYESKI
-381 PMFIVDT
+381 FIVDT

-399 NVIKENYD
+399 DVVKKDHFKY
-407 KFPVLICYYSGY
+407 PVLISYYSGY
-419 GHQNNLGNFIMLPSA
+419 GHQNQLNKFRMLPSA

-451 KIVKLADL
+451 QIVRLADL

-489 SYKGKTGRGIPDFDL
+489 SYKGKKSRGIPDFDL
-504 TGIKVAYIACE
+504 TGVKVAYIACE

-520 KQSTISDLQ
+520 KLDTVSELQ
-529 EYVDDDTFVVIRQ
+529 KFTEDDTFVVIRQ
-542 GNSDW
+542 GSLEW
-547 IAKQRE
+547 VAKQRE
-553 AGIELTNFSDYKEK
+553 AGIELTSYSDYERSLIEK
-567 LINAAKPKLMEVAL
+567 AKPKFKDAAL
-581 KNDLNNALGNC
+581 KYDLNTALGIC
-592 ILQTALMATLA
+592 HFPTDLMIALS
-603 NDSRIGEKEY
+603 NDPRLSEKEY

-618 EIKQKA
+618 EMKEKA
-624 AAIHDAPYS
+624 ESLPYVS
-633 IRRMVN
+633 YEIRRLAN
-639 YSDDPSLKSTVNAK
+639 DFRTTENTDN
-653 KFGALQKEFMESNP
+653 FEALQNKFLEDNP
-667 VIQIIDTYQ
+667 VVQIIDTYQ
-676 AKRYPE
+676 AKKYPD
-682 LLIAL
+682 LFIAL

>member
-125 TYLLEPEDGV
+125 TYQLEPEDGV
-135 PTYEIVEEAETLE
+135 PTYEIVEETETLE

-155 IDDWKDEYKSG
+155 IDDWKDEYKHD
-166 MYAWKQIANEFFKST
+166 MYLWKKIAMSFFKST
-181 AFLPN
+181 SFLPN
-186 ANFTDDEYAK
+186 ANFTDDEYNE
-196 LLKVRPF
+196 LLRVRPF
-203 YQKNSILFDSTD
+203 YQKNSMMFDTV
-215 NDDFIH
+215 NYPTI
-221 GVTCNVA
+221 TCNVA
-228 GVGFKVD
+228 GVGFKVEPNEIGAD
-235 LYECGEA
+235 
-242 GRELS
+242 ELI
-247 HALSSLRVA
+247 SLLNSLCVSDI
-256 CLNIMAA
+256 NIMAA
-263 KNDVTITPSREEL
+263 KNDVSITPSREEL
-276 QYDAKTQKFVL
+276 QYDAKTQMFITDAIKQTIASFDASAHNVEE
-287 DSIRTTLSQFD
+287 IRF
-298 IAAHDTQELRYLANR
+298 LANR
-313 LYNSNDADL
+313 LYNSASTNSL
-322 IVKHFPITS
+322 LKNFPLTC
-331 AVIKNHFGKIEG
+331 AEIKAEFNKISD
-343 YGFYTSMAFD
+343 YGFYTQMIFD
-353 KKNKWFEYQPTNAK
+353 KKNKWFEYAPYNSPVCQ
-367 VRMLLMLSTDFAKR
+367 LLNERLYESKI
-381 PMFIVDT
+381 FIVDT

-399 NVIKENYD
+399 DVVKKDHY
-407 KFPVLICYYSGY
+407 KLPVFISYYSGY
-419 GHQNNLGNFIMLPSA
+419 GHQNQLSKFRMLPSA
-434 NPVETQKAF
+434 NPVETQKAL

-451 KIVKLADL
+451 QIVKLAEL
-459 TRWQPAAIA
+459 TRWQPAAVA
-468 NSPKDAASRKRL
+468 NSPKDTTSRKRL

-504 TGIKVAYIACE
+504 TGVKVAYIACE

-592 ILQTALMATLA
+592 IFPTELMATLA
-603 NDSRIGEKEY
+603 NDSIIGEKEY

-618 EIKQKA
+618 EMKQKA

-639 YSDDPSLKSTVNAK
+639 CSDDPSLKSTVNAK

>member
-125 TYLLEPEDGV
+125 TYQLEPEDGV

-155 IDDWKDEYKSG
+155 IDDWKDEYKRD
-166 MYAWKQIANEFFKST
+166 MYLWKKIAMNFFKST
-181 AFLPN
+181 SFLPN
-186 ANFTDDEYAK
+186 ANFTDDEYNE
-196 LLKVRPF
+196 LLRVRPF
-203 YQKNSILFDSTD
+203 YQKNSIMFDTV
-215 NDDFIH
+215 NYPTI
-221 GVTCNVA
+221 TCNVA
-228 GVGFKVD
+228 GVGFKV
-235 LYECGEA
+235 EPN
-242 GRELS
+242 ELG
-247 HALSSLRVA
+247 ADELVSLLNSLCVSGI
-256 CLNIMAA
+256 NIMAA
-263 KNDVTITPSREEL
+263 KNDVSITPSREEL
-276 QYDAKTQKFVL
+276 QYDAKTQMFIVDAIKQTIASF
-287 DSIRTTLSQFD
+287 DASTHNTEEIRF
-298 IAAHDTQELRYLANR
+298 LANR
-313 LYNSNDADL
+313 LYNSASTNTL
-322 IVKHFPITS
+322 LKNFPLTC
-331 AVIKNHFGKIEG
+331 AEIKAEFNKISG
-343 YGFYTSMAFD
+343 YGFYTLMIFD
-353 KKNKWFEYQPTNAK
+353 KKNKWFEYTPYNSSVCQ
-367 VRMLLMLSTDFAKR
+367 LLGERLYESKI
-381 PMFIVDT
+381 FIVDT

-399 NVIKENYD
+399 DVVKKDHFKY
-407 KFPVLICYYSGY
+407 PVLISYYSGY
-419 GHQNNLGNFIMLPSA
+419 GHQNKLSKFRMIPSA

-451 KIVKLADL
+451 QIIRLADL
-459 TRWQPAAIA
+459 TRWQPVAVA

-504 TGIKVAYIACE
+504 TGVKVAYIACE

-581 KNDLNNALGNC
+581 KNDLNNALGSC
-592 ILQTALMATLA
+592 ILPTELMATLA
-603 NDSRIGEKEY
+603 NDSIIGEKEY

-618 EIKQKA
+618 EMKQKA

-633 IRRMVN
+633 IRCMVN
-639 YSDDPSLKSTVNAK
+639 YSDDPSLKSTVNAV

-682 LLIAL
+682 LLISL

>member
-125 TYLLEPEDGV
+125 TYQLEPEDGV

-155 IDDWKDEYKSG
+155 IDDWKDEYKRD
-166 MYAWKQIANEFFKST
+166 MYLWKKIAMNFFKST
-181 AFLPN
+181 SFLPN
-186 ANFTDDEYAK
+186 ANFTDDEYNE

-203 YQKNSILFDSTD
+203 YQKNSMMFDTV
-215 NDDFIH
+215 NYPTI
-221 GVTCNVA
+221 TCNVA
-228 GVGFKVD
+228 GVGFKV
-235 LYECGEA
+235 EPN
-242 GRELS
+242 ELG
-247 HALSSLRVA
+247 ADELVSLLNSLCVGYI
-256 CLNIMAA
+256 NIMAA
-263 KNDVTITPSREEL
+263 KNDVSITPSREEL
-276 QYDAKTQKFVL
+276 QYDAKTQMFITDAIKQTIASFDASAHNVEE
-287 DSIRTTLSQFD
+287 IRF
-298 IAAHDTQELRYLANR
+298 LANR
-313 LYNSNDADL
+313 LYNSCSTNSL
-322 IVKHFPITS
+322 LKNFPLTC
-331 AVIKNHFGKIEG
+331 AEIKTEFNKISD
-343 YGFYTSMAFD
+343 YGFYTQMIFD
-353 KKNKWFEYQPTNAK
+353 KKNKWFEYAPYNSPVCQ
-367 VRMLLMLSTDFAKR
+367 LLNERLYESKI
-381 PMFIVDT
+381 FIVDT

-399 NVIKENYD
+399 DVVKKDHY
-407 KFPVLICYYSGY
+407 KLPVFISYYSGY
-419 GHQNNLGNFIMLPSA
+419 GHQNQLSKFRMIPSA

-451 KIVKLADL
+451 QIVRLADL
-459 TRWQPAAIA
+459 TRWQPAAVA
-468 NSPKDAASRKRL
+468 NAPKDAASRKRL

-489 SYKGKTGRGIPDFDL
+489 SYKGKKSRGIPDFDL
-504 TGIKVAYIACE
+504 TGVKVAYIACE

-520 KQSTISDLQ
+520 ILDTISELQ
-529 EYVDDDTFVVIRQ
+529 KFTEDDTFVVVRQ
-542 GNSDW
+542 GSLEW
-547 IAKQRE
+547 VAKQRE
-553 AGIELTNFSDYKEK
+553 AGIELTSYSDYESSLIEK
-567 LINAAKPKLMEVAL
+567 AKPKFKDAAL
-581 KNDLNNALGNC
+581 KSDLSTALGIC
-592 ILQTALMATLA
+592 HFPTDLMIVLS
-603 NDSRIGEKEY
+603 NDPRLSEKEY

-618 EIKQKA
+618 EMKEKFESL
-624 AAIHDAPYS
+624 PCVSYE
-633 IRRMVN
+633 IRRLVN
-639 YSDDPSLKSTVNAK
+639 DFRTTEPTDV
-653 KFGALQKEFMESNP
+653 FEALQNKFLKDNP
-667 VIQIIDTYQ
+667 VVQIIDTYQ
-676 AKRYPE
+676 AKKYPE
-682 LLIAL
+682 LFISL

>member
-125 TYLLEPEDGV
+125 TYQLEPEDGV

-155 IDDWKDEYKSG
+155 IDDWKDEYKRD
-166 MYAWKQIANEFFKST
+166 MYLWKKIAMNFFKST
-181 AFLPN
+181 SFLPN
-186 ANFTDDEYAK
+186 ANFTDDEYNE
-196 LLKVRPF
+196 LLRVRPF
-203 YQKNSILFDSTD
+203 YQKNSIMFDTV
-215 NDDFIH
+215 NYPTI
-221 GVTCNVA
+221 TCNVA
-228 GVGFKVD
+228 GVGFKVEPNEIGSD
-235 LYECGEA
+235 
-242 GRELS
+242 ELI
-247 HALSSLRVA
+247 SLLNSL
-256 CLNIMAA
+256 CISDINIMAA
-263 KNDVTITPSREEL
+263 KNDVSITPSREEL
-276 QYDAKTQKFVL
+276 QYDAKTQMFITDAIKQTIA
-287 DSIRTTLSQFD
+287 SFD
-298 IAAHDTQELRYLANR
+298 ASAHNAEETRFLANR
-313 LYNSNDADL
+313 LYNSASTNSL
-322 IVKHFPITS
+322 LKNFPLTC
-331 AVIKNHFGKIEG
+331 AEIKAEFNKISD
-343 YGFYTSMAFD
+343 YGFYTLMIFD
-353 KKNKWFEYQPTNAK
+353 KKNKWFEYSPYNSPVCQ
-367 VRMLLMLSTDFAKR
+367 LLGERLYESKI
-381 PMFIVDT
+381 FIVDT

-399 NVIKENYD
+399 DVVKKDHFKY
-407 KFPVLICYYSGY
+407 PVLISYYSGY
-419 GHQNNLGNFIMLPSA
+419 GHQNQLSKFRMIPSA

-451 KIVKLADL
+451 QIIRLADL
-459 TRWQPAAIA
+459 TRWQPVAVA

-504 TGIKVAYIACE
+504 TGVKVAYIACE
-515 YGASD
+515 YGASGKLD
-520 KQSTISDLQ
+520 TVSELQ
-529 EYVDDDTFVVIRQ
+529 KFTEDDTFVVIRQ
-542 GNSDW
+542 GSLEW
-547 IAKQRE
+547 VAKQRE
-553 AGIELTNFSDYKEK
+553 AGIELTSYSDYERSLIEK
-567 LINAAKPKLMEVAL
+567 AKPKFKDAAL
-581 KNDLNNALGNC
+581 KSDLNTALGIC
-592 ILQTALMATLA
+592 HFPTDLMIALS
-603 NDSRIGEKEY
+603 NDPRLSEKEY

-618 EIKQKA
+618 EMREKVESLPCV
-624 AAIHDAPYS
+624 PYE
-633 IRRMVN
+633 IRRLAN
-639 YSDDPSLKSTVNAK
+639 DFRTTENTDT
-653 KFGALQKEFMESNP
+653 FEALQNKFLEDNP
-667 VIQIIDTYQ
+667 VVQIIDTYK
-676 AKRYPE
+676 AKKYPD
-682 LLIAL
+682 LFIAL

>member
-1 MKRTFEIAATSA
+1 MKRTLEIAATPA

-25 PRLAVLRELCTNA
+25 PRLAVLRELSTNA
-38 NDAHIMANNLDRN
+38 NDAHIMKNNLEQN

-57 TADSPFFSIRDFGP
+57 TPNDPYFRVRDFGT
-71 GLTVDEFE
+71 GLSIDEFE
-79 LIYFNFFV
+79 VIYFNFFV

-99 FGLGAKSPFACAN
+99 FGLGAKSPFACAK
-112 SFKVSSYQKGKRV
+112 SFKVSSYQNGKKV
-125 TYLLEPEDGV
+125 TYLLESEEGV
-135 PTYEIVEEAETLE
+135 PTYEIIEEEETSE
-148 PDGLEIF
+148 PDGLEIY

-203 YQKNSILFDSTD
+203 YQKNSILFNSDD
-215 NDDFIH
+215 DDFTH

-247 HALSSLRVA
+247 NTLNSLRVN

-263 KNDVTITPSREEL
+263 KNDVTVTPSREEL

-287 DSIRTTLSQFD
+287 DSVRTTLSQFD
-298 IAAHDTQELRYLANR
+298 IAAHDTQELKYLASR
-313 LYNSNDADL
+313 LYNGYDANL
-322 IVKHFPITS
+322 IVKYFPITS
-331 AVIKNHFGKIEG
+331 AVIKNHFEKIEG
-343 YGFYTSMAFD
+343 YGFYTSMTFD
-353 KKNKWFEYQPTNAK
+353 KKNKWFEYQPANTK
-367 VRMLLMLSTDFAKR
+367 VRLLLNTNFSSR

-407 KFPVLICYYSGY
+407 KFPVLICYYSSY
-419 GHQNNLGNFIMLPSA
+419 GHQNNLRNFIMLPSQ
-434 NPVETQKAF
+434 NPVATQKAF

-451 KIVKLADL
+451 DILKLNEL
-459 TRWQPAAIA
+459 TRWQPVAVASA
-468 NSPKDAASRKRL
+468 PKDTASRKRL
-480 GWITSGALT
+480 GWITAGALT
-489 SYKGKTGRGIPDFDL
+489 SYKGKTGRGLPDFDL
-504 TGIKVAYIACE
+504 SGIKVAYIACE
-515 YGASD
+515 HNASD

-592 ILQTALMATLA
+592 ILPTELMAILA
-603 NDSRIGEKEY
+603 NDSRIGEKDY

-618 EIKQKA
+618 EMKQKA
-624 AAIHDAPYS
+624 AVIHDAPYS
-633 IRRMVN
+633 IHCMVN
-639 YSDDPSLKSTVNAK
+639 YSDDPSLKSTVNAE

-676 AKRYPE
+676 AKRHPE

>member
-125 TYLLEPEDGV
+125 TYQLEPEDGV

-155 IDDWKDEYKSG
+155 IDDWKDEYKRD
-166 MYAWKQIANEFFKST
+166 MYLWKKIAMNFFKST
-181 AFLPN
+181 SFLPN
-186 ANFTDDEYAK
+186 ANFTDDEYNE
-196 LLKVRPF
+196 LLRVRPF
-203 YQKNSILFDSTD
+203 YQKNSIMFDTV
-215 NDDFIH
+215 NYPTI
-221 GVTCNVA
+221 TCNVA
-228 GVGFKVD
+228 GVGFKV
-235 LYECGEA
+235 EPN
-242 GRELS
+242 ELG
-247 HALSSLRVA
+247 ADELVSLLNSLCVSGI
-256 CLNIMAA
+256 NIMAA
-263 KNDVTITPSREEL
+263 KNDVSITPSREEL
-276 QYDAKTQKFVL
+276 QYDAKTQMFITDAIKQTIA
-287 DSIRTTLSQFD
+287 SFD
-298 IAAHDTQELRYLANR
+298 ASAHDVEEIRFLANR
-313 LYNSNDADL
+313 LYNSCSTNSL
-322 IVKHFPITS
+322 LKNFPLTC
-331 AVIKNHFGKIEG
+331 AEIKAEFNKISD
-343 YGFYTSMAFD
+343 YGFYTQMIFD
-353 KKNKWFEYQPTNAK
+353 KKNKWFEYTPYNSSVCQ
-367 VRMLLMLSTDFAKR
+367 LLGERLYESKI
-381 PMFIVDT
+381 FIVDT

-399 NVIKENYD
+399 DVVKKDHFKY
-407 KFPVLICYYSGY
+407 PVLISYYSGY
-419 GHQNNLGNFIMLPSA
+419 GHQNQLSKFRMIPSA
-434 NPVETQKAF
+434 NPVEAQKAF

-451 KIVKLADL
+451 QIIRLADL
-459 TRWQPAAIA
+459 TRWQPAAVA
-468 NSPKDAASRKRL
+468 NSPKDTTSRKRL

-489 SYKGKTGRGIPDFDL
+489 SYKGKIGRGIPDFDL
-504 TGIKVAYIACE
+504 TGVKVAYIACE

-592 ILQTALMATLA
+592 ILPTELMATLA
-603 NDSRIGEKEY
+603 NDSIIGEKEY

-618 EIKQKA
+618 EMKQKA

-639 YSDDPSLKSTVNAK
+639 YSDDPSLKSTVNAE

-676 AKRYPE
+676 AKKYPD
-682 LLIAL
+682 LFIAL

>member
-125 TYLLEPEDGV
+125 TYQLEPEDGV

-155 IDDWKDEYKSG
+155 IDDWKDEYKRD
-166 MYAWKQIANEFFKST
+166 MYLWKKIAMNFFKST
-181 AFLPN
+181 SFLPN
-186 ANFTDDEYAK
+186 ANFTDDEYNE
-196 LLKVRPF
+196 LLRVRPF
-203 YQKNSILFDSTD
+203 YQKNSIMFDIVNYPT
-215 NDDFIH
+215 I
-221 GVTCNVA
+221 TCNVA
-228 GVGFKVD
+228 GVGFKVEPNEIGAD
-235 LYECGEA
+235 
-242 GRELS
+242 ELI
-247 HALSSLRVA
+247 SLLNSLCVSDI
-256 CLNIMAA
+256 NIMAA
-263 KNDVTITPSREEL
+263 KNDVSITPSREEL
-276 QYDAKTQKFVL
+276 QYDAKTQMFITDAIKQTIA
-287 DSIRTTLSQFD
+287 SFD
-298 IAAHDTQELRYLANR
+298 ASAHDVEEIRFLANR
-313 LYNSNDADL
+313 LYNSASTNTL
-322 IVKHFPITS
+322 LKNFPLTC
-331 AVIKNHFGKIEG
+331 AEIKAEFNKISG
-343 YGFYTSMAFD
+343 YGFYTLMIFD
-353 KKNKWFEYQPTNAK
+353 KKNKWFEYTPYNSSVCQ
-367 VRMLLMLSTDFAKR
+367 LLGERLYESKI
-381 PMFIVDT
+381 FIVDT

-399 NVIKENYD
+399 DVVKKDHFKY
-407 KFPVLICYYSGY
+407 PVLISYYSGY
-419 GHQNNLGNFIMLPSA
+419 GHQNQLSKFRMIPSA

-451 KIVKLADL
+451 QIIRLADL

-489 SYKGKTGRGIPDFDL
+489 SYKGKKSRGIPDFDL
-504 TGIKVAYIACE
+504 TGVKVAYIACE

-520 KQSTISDLQ
+520 KLDTVSELQ
-529 EYVDDDTFVVIRQ
+529 KFTEDDTFVVIRQ
-542 GNSDW
+542 GSLEW
-547 IAKQRE
+547 VAKQRE
-553 AGIELTNFSDYKEK
+553 AGIELTSYSDYERALVEK
-567 LINAAKPKLMEVAL
+567 AKPKFKDAAL
-581 KNDLNNALGNC
+581 KYDLNTALGIC
-592 ILQTALMATLA
+592 HFPTDLMIALS
-603 NDSRIGEKEY
+603 NDPRLSEKEY

-618 EIKQKA
+618 EMKEKA
-624 AAIHDAPYS
+624 ESLPYVS
-633 IRRMVN
+633 YEIRRLAN
-639 YSDDPSLKSTVNAK
+639 DFRTTENTDA
-653 KFGALQKEFMESNP
+653 FEALQNKFLEDNP
-667 VIQIIDTYQ
+667 VVKIIDTYQ
-676 AKRYPE
+676 AKKYPD
-682 LLIAL
+682 LFIAL

>member
-125 TYLLEPEDGV
+125 TYQLEPEDGV
-135 PTYEIVEEAETLE
+135 PTYEIVEETETLE

-155 IDDWKDEYKSG
+155 IDDWKDEYKRD
-166 MYAWKQIANEFFKST
+166 MYLWKKIAMNFFKST
-181 AFLPN
+181 SFLPN
-186 ANFTDDEYAK
+186 ANFTDDEYNE
-196 LLKVRPF
+196 LLRVRPF
-203 YQKNSILFDSTD
+203 YQKNSMMFDTV
-215 NDDFIH
+215 NYPTI
-221 GVTCNVA
+221 TCNVA
-228 GVGFKVD
+228 GVGFKV
-235 LYECGEA
+235 EPN
-242 GRELS
+242 ELG
-247 HALSSLRVA
+247 ADELVSLLNSLCVSGI
-256 CLNIMAA
+256 NIMAA
-263 KNDVTITPSREEL
+263 KNDVSITPSREEL
-276 QYDAKTQKFVL
+276 QYDAKTQMFITDAIKQTIA
-287 DSIRTTLSQFD
+287 SFD
-298 IAAHDTQELRYLANR
+298 ASAHDVEEIRFLANR
-313 LYNSNDADL
+313 LYNSCSTNSLLKA
-322 IVKHFPITS
+322 FPLTC
-331 AVIKNHFGKIEG
+331 AEIKAEFNKISD
-343 YGFYTSMAFD
+343 YGFYTQMIFD
-353 KKNKWFEYQPTNAK
+353 KKNKWFEYAPYNSP
-367 VRMLLMLSTDFAKR
+367 VRQLLNERLYESKI
-381 PMFIVDT
+381 FIVDT

-399 NVIKENYD
+399 DVVKKDHY
-407 KFPVLICYYSGY
+407 KLPVLISYYSGY
-419 GHQNNLGNFIMLPSA
+419 GHQNQLSKFRMIPSA
-434 NPVETQKAF
+434 NPVETQKAL

-451 KIVKLADL
+451 QIVRLADL
-459 TRWQPAAIA
+459 TRWQPAAVA
-468 NSPKDAASRKRL
+468 NSPKDTTSRKRL

-504 TGIKVAYIACE
+504 TGVKVAYIACE
-515 YGASD
+515 CCASGKLD
-520 KQSTISDLQ
+520 TVSELQ
-529 EYVDDDTFVVIRQ
+529 KFTDDDTFVVIRQ
-542 GNSDW
+542 GNSNW

-592 ILQTALMATLA
+592 IFPTELMATLA
-603 NDSRIGEKEY
+603 NDSIIGEKEY

-618 EIKQKA
+618 EMKQKA

-639 YSDDPSLKSTVNAK
+639 CSDDPSLKSTVNAK

>member
-125 TYLLEPEDGV
+125 TYQLEPEDGV

-155 IDDWKDEYKSG
+155 IDDWKDEYKRD
-166 MYAWKQIANEFFKST
+166 MYLWKKIAMNFFKST
-181 AFLPN
+181 SFLPN
-186 ANFTDDEYAK
+186 ANFTDDEYNE
-196 LLKVRPF
+196 LLRVRPF
-203 YQKNSILFDSTD
+203 YQKNSIMFDSSSYLT
-215 NDDFIH
+215 I
-221 GVTCNVA
+221 TCNVA
-228 GVGFKVD
+228 GVGFKVEPHEIGAD
-235 LYECGEA
+235 
-242 GRELS
+242 ELI
-247 HALSSLRVA
+247 SLLNSLGISD
-256 CLNIMAA
+256 LNIMAA
-263 KNDVTITPSREEL
+263 KNDVSITPSREEL
-276 QYDAKTQKFVL
+276 QYDAKTQMFITDAIKQ
-287 DSIRTTLSQFD
+287 T
-298 IAAHDTQELRYLANR
+298 IAAFDASAHDAREIKFLADR
-313 LYNSNDADL
+313 LYNSGSTDNL
-322 IVKHFPITS
+322 LKNFPLTC
-331 AVIKNHFGKIEG
+331 AEIKAEFNKISD
-343 YGFYTSMAFD
+343 YGFYTYMIFD
-353 KKNKWFEYQPTNAK
+353 RKNKWFEYAPYNSSVRQLLGEK
-367 VRMLLMLSTDFAKR
+367 VYESKI
-381 PMFIVDT
+381 FIVDT

-399 NVIKENYD
+399 DVVKKDHY
-407 KFPVLICYYSGY
+407 KLPVLISYYSGY
-419 GHQNNLGNFIMLPSA
+419 GHQNQLNKFKMLPSA

-451 KIVKLADL
+451 QIIRLADL
-459 TRWQPAAIA
+459 TRWQPVAVA
-468 NSPKDAASRKRL
+468 NSPKDTASRKRL

-504 TGIKVAYIACE
+504 TGVKIAYIACE

-567 LINAAKPKLMEVAL
+567 LINAAKPKFMEVAL

-592 ILQTALMATLA
+592 ILPTELMATLA

-618 EIKQKA
+618 EMKQKA